1 MIKLI
6 FFDMDGVL
14 TVEKSSWFYVNNK
27 LGINNRENYMKYM
40 VGELSYPA
48 FFELDLKAWIEKYP
62 GIRADDIK
70 EILDEIQPVQ
80 GIEKTMNFLKKN
92 SIVPVIV
99 SGGISWLS
107 DRLVRDYG
115 IKEAYAN
122 KIYCDASGRI
132 IPEGD
137 IQVDPA
143 IKDWVM
149 RKIMI
154 KYDVKQEEC
163 LAIGDSESDYSM
175 YRAVQNFIAFNS
187 DSDFLRKISSSSMEN
202 DLSGIIEYI
211 ESY

>member
-27 LGINNRENYMKYM
+27 LGINNRGNYVKYMK
-40 VGELSYPA
+40 GELSYPD
-48 FFELDLKAWIEKYP
+48 FFRLDLTVWIEKYP
-62 GIRADDIK
+62 GIEANYVK
-70 EILDEIQPVQ
+70 NILDEIQPVK

-92 SIVPVIV
+92 NIVSIIV

-122 KIYCDASGRI
+122 RIYCDASGRI

-143 IKDWVM
+143 IKDSVM

-154 KYDVKQEEC
+154 KYNVKPEEC

-175 YRAVQNFIAFNS
+175 YRAVPNFVAFNS
-187 DSDFLRKISSSSMEN
+187 NSDFLLKISSTSMEN

-211 ESY
+211 ESH